1 MALTELRGVPGV
13 TAPWFAAWHLGPMH
27 PLEQVLTL
35 VLAVA
40 PFVVLGI
47 VVAVRRRSEDRDG

>member
-1 MALTELRGVPGV
+1 MSLSL
-13 TAPWFAAWHLGPMH
+13 WHLGPVH

-47 VVAVRRRSEDRDG
+47 VVAVRRRQDAGEADRTDHQP